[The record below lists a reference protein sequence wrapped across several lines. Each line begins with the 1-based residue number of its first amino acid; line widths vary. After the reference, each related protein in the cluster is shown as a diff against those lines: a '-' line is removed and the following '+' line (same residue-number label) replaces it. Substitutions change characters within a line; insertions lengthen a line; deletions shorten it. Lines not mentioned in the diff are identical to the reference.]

1 MDEIKGVTD
10 KVLKLHGVAP
20 GKNGKGVSI
29 EIYEN
34 PNRFNSQMTR
44 NEKLEKAK

>member
-20 GKNGKGVSI
+20 GKNRKGVSI